1 VPQAPIALGAR
12 NSDSPQKVGRDPV
25 ADLVG
30 EAGPG
35 VNDQL
40 HFAVMAETGNR
51 EIVEKFFQAFNAGER
66 DRMESW
72 LDPEYVWEMP
82 QSGERVRGVKNNR
95 EMMENYPG
103 PPTVETRRV
112 TGSEDK
118 WVTTP
123 SYTVLKITG
132 TGDDY
137 TTESVV
143 KYPDGSV
150 WHAVDFFQ
158 FRAGKILRQIA
169 YFAPTL
175 EPAEW
180 RSRWVERI

>member
-1 VPQAPIALGAR
+1 MPGAPIALRAR
-12 NSDSPQKVGRDPV
+12 NSYSSQTLAVTRSMTES
-25 ADLVG
+25 ARR
-30 EAGPG
+30 G
-35 VNDQL
+35 VSDQL
-40 HFAVMAETGNR
+40 EFAVMAESGNR
-51 EIVEKFFQAFNAGER
+51 EIVEKFFQAFNAGEL

-72 LDPEYVWEMP
+72 MDSEYAWEMP

-95 EMMENYPG
+95 EMAENYPG
-103 PPTVETRRV
+103 PPKVETHRV
-112 TGSEDK
+112 TGSEDR

-123 SYTVLKITG
+123 SYTVLKISG

-143 KYPDGSV
+143 RYPDGSV
-150 WHAVDFFQ
+150 WHAVDFFH
-158 FRAGKILRQIA
+158 FRAGKILRQTA

>member
-1 VPQAPIALGAR
+1 MPRAPIAFGDG
-12 NSDSPQKVGRDPV
+12 NSDSPQKVGCDPV
-25 ADLVG
+25 TDLVG

-35 VNDQL
+35 VSDQL
-40 HFAVMAETGNR
+40 QFAVMAESGNR
-51 EIVEKFFQAFNAGER
+51 EIVEKFFQAFNAGEL
-66 DRMESW
+66 DRIESW
-72 LDPEYVWEMP
+72 MDPAYAWEMP

-103 PPTVETRRV
+103 PPKVETRRV

-123 SYTVLKITG
+123 SYTVLKISG

-143 KYPDGSV
+143 RYPDGSV

-158 FRAGKILRQIA
+158 FRAGKILRQTA

-180 RSRWVERI
+180 RSLWVERI